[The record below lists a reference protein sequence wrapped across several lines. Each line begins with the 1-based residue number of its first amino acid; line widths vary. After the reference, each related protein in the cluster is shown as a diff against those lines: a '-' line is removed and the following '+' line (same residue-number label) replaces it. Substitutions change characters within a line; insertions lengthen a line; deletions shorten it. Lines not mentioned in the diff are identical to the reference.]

1 MAEASCLL
9 QATGPKIHE
18 DLMIKLTHHPRNGT
32 NNNIVQV
39 FQIGKSVS
47 VTSRRLSLYFKRV
60 SINNLALDIPA
71 VRVPDSVADCAAS
84 KVEEVVEKVEPVE
97 ERRVVK

>member
-1 MAEASCLL
+1 
-9 QATGPKIHE
+9 
-18 DLMIKLTHHPRNGT
+18 MIKLTHHPRNAGLAALTFRLSYGT

-39 FQIGKSVS
+39 FQIGKFVS